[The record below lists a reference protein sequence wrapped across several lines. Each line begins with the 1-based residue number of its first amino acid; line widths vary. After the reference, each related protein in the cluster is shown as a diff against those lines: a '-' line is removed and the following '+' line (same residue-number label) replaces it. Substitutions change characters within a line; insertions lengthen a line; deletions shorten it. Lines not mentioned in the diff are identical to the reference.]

1 MSALITALLFL
12 LKALGILLLVALGL
26 IAVALLIPVSL
37 WLDYHDEDLTV
48 KVGALGFKYT
58 LLPQKEKPEETPK
71 AEPEQPK
78 AKTTTA
84 QPPKA
89 TASESTKAE
98 TVKQT
103 KAAQPPKAAPAE
115 NPKAAAKEP
124 PKTAAK
130 QPKPADAN
138 SPKAEPQDKNALMQ
152 LTFDQMV
159 TAVKGLGAMGKRIVN
174 GLKVKHIRLYLPVT
188 GEDAAD
194 TAIQY
199 GKMQAWLHAGLG
211 VLNRAIWLDFDE
223 CRLEA
228 DFLAKGEKKSRFSC
242 QISARLLIMVIAVTR
257 FVWLLWKANILPV
270 LIDQFAGKE
279 E

>member
-1 MSALITALLFL
+1 MSALITVLLFL
-12 LKALGILLLVALGL
+12 LKAVGILLLVALGL

-71 AEPEQPK
+71 AKSAEKPK

-84 QPPKA
+84 QPPKPE
-89 TASESTKAE
+89 TA
-98 TVKQT
+98 Q
-103 KAAQPPKAAPAE
+103 QPKAAAAE
-115 NPKAAAKEP
+115 KPKATAKEP

-130 QPKPADAN
+130 QTKPADAN
-138 SPKAEPQDKNALMQ
+138 PPKAEPQDKNALMQ
-152 LTFDQMV
+152 LTFDQVV

>member
-1 MSALITALLFL
+1 MSALITVLLFL
-12 LKALGILLLVALGL
+12 LKAVGILLLVALGL
-26 IAVALLIPVSL
+26 ILVALLIPVSL

-48 KVGALGFKYT
+48 KVGALGLKYT
-58 LLPQKEKPEETPK
+58 LLPQKQKPDETPK
-71 AEPEQPK
+71 AKSAEK
-78 AKTTTA
+78 SKKKGKTA
-84 QPPKA
+84 QP
-89 TASESTKAE
+89 S
-98 TVKQT
+98 
-103 KAAQPPKAAPAE
+103 
-115 NPKAAAKEP
+115 
-124 PKTAAK
+124 
-130 QPKPADAN
+130 
-138 SPKAEPQDKNALMQ
+138 KAEPQDKNALMQ

-159 TAVKGLGAMGKRIVN
+159 TAVKGLGTMGKRIVN

-194 TAIQY
+194 TAIRY

-270 LIDQFAGKE
+270 LMDQFAGKE